1 MAAVPTLSETAS
13 SACGAAVVS
22 VVAGARISDG
32 REMRGGGGRGS
43 TCGICDQRPQG
54 DLRPPHTHLTP
65 RPL

>member
-32 REMRGGGGRGS
+32 REMRGGGGGAAHVES
-43 TCGICDQRPQG
+43 VTKG
-54 DLRPPHTHLTP
+54 LRVT
-65 RPL
+65 

>member
-32 REMRGGGGRGS
+32 REMRGGGGGGAAHVES
-43 TCGICDQRPQG
+43 VTKG
-54 DLRPPHTHLTP
+54 LRVT
-65 RPL
+65 

>member
-32 REMRGGGGRGS
+32 REMRGGGGEG
-43 TCGICDQRPQG
+43 QHMWN
-54 DLRPPHTHLTP
+54 L
-65 RPL
+65 